1 MQTASNPSLQPPVCG
16 TRRFVLAGTHSGAGK
31 TTTAIGLMAAFARR
45 GLHIQP
51 YKCGPDYLDPTWH
64 TAVTGTPSRN
74 LDLWM
79 LSKATVK
86 RLAARPADLSIVEG
100 VMGLFDGPGSTAE
113 LARLLRAPVVLVVDA
128 GGMSG
133 SVAAIVRGFETL
145 ERGVRLAGVILNRV
159 SGDGHYQLLRESIER
174 HCRATVLGYLPKDDQ
189 LHMPERHLGLVP
201 AQQTGRINELADR
214 LVQHLER
221 NVNLD
226 SLLAIAATAAP
237 LGDYAPAARAT
248 EPAVRIAVARDE
260 AFCFYYEDNL
270 DLLRA
275 CGAELVFF
283 SPLAGDE
290 LPADVGAV
298 YFGGGFPELFAEQLQ
313 AGPPAEALRRL
324 PIYAECGGLMYL
336 AMLGLIPG
344 RVTMTD
350 RLQNFGYCEAAG
362 INPALMESTAADAAM
377 AGPAPTGSWLLRAGE
392 TIRGHEFHYSRWEG
406 EGIAPACM
414 ARRRRT
420 GSQRPEGYADARIH
434 ASYVH
439 VHFHGCPWFARRF
452 VRIAARH
459 AKEARDGVCPSN
471 ATRGR
476 GLSDAA
482 AVRAGGEPRRDRPA
496 GALLGG

>member
-1 MQTASNPSLQPPVCG
+1 MQPQAS
-16 TRRFVLAGTHSGAGK
+16 FILAGTHSGAGK
-31 TTTAIGLMAAFARR
+31 TTIAIGLMAALARR
-45 GLHIQP
+45 GLRVQP

-79 LSKATVK
+79 LSKATIK
-86 RLAARPADLSIVEG
+86 RLASRPADLSIIEG

-113 LARLLRAPVVLVVDA
+113 LARLLRAPVILVVDA
-128 GGMSG
+128 GGMAG
-133 SVAAIVRGFETL
+133 SVAAVVRGFESL

-159 SGDGHYQLLRESIER
+159 AGESHYQLLREAIQR
-174 HCRATVLGYLPKDDQ
+174 HCRATVLGYLPKDDA

-201 AQQTGRINELADR
+201 AQQIGRVNELADR
-214 LVQHLER
+214 LVQQIER
-221 NVNLD
+221 TVDLNA
-226 SLLAIAATAAP
+226 LLAVAGTA
-237 LGDYAPAARAT
+237 AARAEQAPPAISG
-248 EPAVRIAVARDE
+248 EPVARIAVARDE

-275 CGAELVFF
+275 FGAELVFF
-283 SPLAGDE
+283 SPLAGE
-290 LPADVGAV
+290 EPPANVGAV
-298 YFGGGFPELFAEQLQ
+298 YFGGGFPELFAERLQ
-313 AGPPAEALRRL
+313 SHPVAEALRRL

-350 RLQNFGYCEAAG
+350 RLQNFGYCEASG
-362 INPALMESTAADAAM
+362 IGSAATESTAVSSTP
-377 AGPAPTGSWLLRAGE
+377 AGTPSAGSWLLRPGE
-392 TIRGHEFHYSRWEG
+392 TVRGHEFHYSRWDG
-406 EGIAPACM
+406 EGMSPACA

-420 GSQRPEGYADARIH
+420 GTERPEGYADSRIH

-452 VRIAARH
+452 VRTAARY
-459 AKEARDGVCPSN
+459 AKEARDGVFPSN
-471 ATRGR
+471 AARGR
-476 GLSDAA
+476 GLSDGV

-496 GALLGG
+496 GALLGS